1 MARVWRAPAT
11 VALTCATRRQV
22 RASTVGTTRLARS
35 VTSVLPASSETSVA
49 ETSVR
54 VRAHYEH
61 RPENTIMYSCR
72 HVAQWNL
79 VGTTYTICMYERCV
93 CLQIV
98 TAPACLDRQV
108 IATARQV
115 RAGVYRTSSVR
126 AATSVT
132 STPITTAPVPAVCRA
147 TVIPSV
153 QCPRPVTW

>member
-1 MARVWRAPAT
+1 MARVWRAPAM
-11 VALTCATRRQV
+11 VALTCVTRRQV
-22 RASTVGTTRLARS
+22 RALTAGTTRLART
-35 VTSVLPASSETSVA
+35 VTSVLPASSETSAA

-54 VRAHYEH
+54 VRAHYGH
-61 RPENTIMYSCR
+61 IIMYSYR
-72 HVAQWNL
+72 HVAQWEFCGYNT
-79 VGTTYTICMYERCV
+79 VCMYERFV

-132 STPITTAPVPAVCRA
+132 STPITTAPVPAVCRVA
-147 TVIPSV
+147 VIPLV
-153 QCPRPVTW
+153 PCPRPVTW